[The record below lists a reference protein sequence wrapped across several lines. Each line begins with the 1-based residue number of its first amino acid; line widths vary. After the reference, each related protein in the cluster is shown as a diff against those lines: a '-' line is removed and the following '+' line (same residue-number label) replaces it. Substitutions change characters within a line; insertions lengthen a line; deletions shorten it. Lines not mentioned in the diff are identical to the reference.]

1 MKHPF
6 LFVMFLYSTM
16 LIKDKTSKQAT
27 TKILSNGSEIN
38 KGFLSKKD
46 LTSWRAES
54 EHPTGLFLNNFIL
67 TSKLNSEEKCTV
79 GQIELLLLSVS
90 SFCNY
95 LSFLPKNLQ
104 ETGSQR
110 DET

>member
-6 LFVMFLYSTM
+6 LFVMFLHSTM

-27 TKILSNGSEIN
+27 TKILSNGSKIN
-38 KGFLSKKD
+38 KSFLSEKE

-67 TSKLNSEEKCTV
+67 TSTLNPEEKGTL
-79 GQIELLLLSVS
+79 GQIELLIALCVFLL
-90 SFCNY
+90 
-95 LSFLPKNLQ
+95 
-104 ETGSQR
+104 
-110 DET
+110 